1 MLFNTINI
9 LKKNKE
15 EQNKKNKAREA
26 SFAYKYDGAIN
37 KCEIIFGNFHT
48 SQNW

>member
-15 EQNKKNKAREA
+15 EQNLKKSRAREA

-37 KCEIIFGNFHT
+37 KSKIIFGNFHT
-48 SQNW
+48 QQ